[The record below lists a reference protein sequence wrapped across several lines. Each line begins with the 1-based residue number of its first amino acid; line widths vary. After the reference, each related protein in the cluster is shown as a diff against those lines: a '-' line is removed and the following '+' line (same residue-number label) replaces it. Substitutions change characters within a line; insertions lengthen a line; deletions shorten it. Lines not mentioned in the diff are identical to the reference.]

1 VPIAA
6 AIAAVVA
13 WLALVVPY
21 LIAPGVR
28 LDFDED
34 SPAPLAYARGLS
46 APEHTADQTFVW
58 AGPNARL
65 LLPAVP
71 RSTPW
76 TLTIAARAPRP
87 AGAVAAPV
95 TISERGRQL
104 TVVRFAPAGDALYAA
119 VDVELP
125 AAAQPGVRV
134 EIVSGDA
141 FSPGPHD
148 SRQLALQID
157 AIVLRPA
164 NRFAAIPWLRATVA
178 AAAFGVLA
186 FVVGLVCGGQV
197 ATWGAV
203 AAAVAIGALGHTSSW
218 LYQPSFAAIYGA
230 AWLVLA
236 VLGVGAGLRWA
247 WGLAPDAADP
257 AMAVTVWFTV
267 AKFALLI
274 HPSMT
279 IGDCFFHQNRSAMV
293 DAGNYYLTS
302 GAPGGDFPY
311 PVAFYVVLTALSSG
325 PVSVDLMRGVALLAD
340 SVAGLVVAFA
350 VASSARAATM
360 ALVVALWQTAPALF
374 QVQALAYVTNSF
386 GNSWS
391 AITAALLIRGARPGA
406 ALWLVAAVAA
416 ALVTNLSHVSSAVLL
431 MMALAVVVALA
442 TLARRWRLAVAA
454 LVVIVVSAGVAWG
467 AYYRHYDTLY
477 APRTDPT
484 AATADPAPAA
494 LPVQRAEAHQ
504 TVYAPGWPALR
515 QRLAF
520 VPFYVAKY
528 VGAGLLT
535 LSLLAAWWQYRSRL
549 ALDDAG
555 MVALGIAAAVAV
567 AFAFGQLSAIDLRY
581 YLVAAALCAPV
592 AAVAVTAT
600 PASVGGRRTC
610 QVLASLAIVQGC
622 WYMVRFLGTPLP
634 R

>member
-1 VPIAA
+1 M
-6 AIAAVVA
+6 VA

-21 LIAPGVR
+21 LIAPGIH

-34 SPAPLAYARGLS
+34 SPAPLAYARGIS
-46 APEHTADQTFVW
+46 APEHTGDETFAW

-87 AGAVAAPV
+87 AGIVAAPV

-104 TVVRFAPAGDALYAA
+104 AVVRFVPAGAAAYAA

-125 AAAQPGVRV
+125 PAGQPGVRI
-134 EIVSGDA
+134 EIVSADA
-141 FSPGPHD
+141 FSPGPRD
-148 SRQLALQID
+148 PRQLALQID
-157 AIVLRPA
+157 AIGLRPA
-164 NRFAAIPWLRATVA
+164 NRFAAIPWLRAAVA
-178 AAAFGVLA
+178 AVAFGVLA
-186 FVVGLVCGGQV
+186 FVVGVVCGGQV
-197 ATWGAV
+197 ATWGSL

-218 LYQPSFAAIYGA
+218 LYQPSFDAIYGA

-247 WGLAPDAADP
+247 WALAPAAADP
-257 AMAVTVWFTV
+257 ALAAAVWFTV

-279 IGDCFFHQNRSAMV
+279 IGDCFFHQNRAAAV

-311 PVAFYVVLTALSSG
+311 PVAFYVVLTALSTG
-325 PVSVDLMRGVALLAD
+325 PVSVDLIRGVALLAD
-340 SVAGLVVAFA
+340 SIAGLVVAFA
-350 VASSARAATM
+350 VAGSGRATM

-391 AITAALLIRGARPGA
+391 AITAAFLVRGARPGA
-406 ALWLVAAVAA
+406 APWLVAAVAA
-416 ALVTNLSHVSSAVLL
+416 ALVTHLSHVSSAVLL
-431 MMALAVVVALA
+431 MMALGSVVALA
-442 TLARRWRLAVAA
+442 MLTRRWRLAVAA

-467 AYYRHYDTLY
+467 TYYRHYDTLY
-477 APRTDPT
+477 APRTGSP
-484 AATADPAPAA
+484 AATPAPASAPAA
-494 LPVQRAEAHQ
+494 LPIQRAEAHQ
-504 TVYAPGWPALR
+504 TVYTPGWPALR
-515 QRLAF
+515 QRLTF

-528 VGAGLLT
+528 VGVGLLT
-535 LSLLAAWWQYRSRL
+535 LSLLAAWRQYRSRL
-549 ALDDAG
+549 ALDEAG
-555 MVALGIAAAVAV
+555 VLALGIAAAVAI
-567 AFAFGQLSAIDLRY
+567 AFAFGQLSALDLRY

-592 AAVAVTAT
+592 AALAVTST
-600 PASVGGRRTC
+600 PAAGSAGGRRASHA
-610 QVLASLAIVQGC
+610 LAALAIAQGC
-622 WYMVRFLGTPLP
+622 WYMARFLWNPLP